1 MNFTKHNPCPIC
13 GKPDYC
19 GWVKSQNGILIGCH
33 RDQNIKIN
41 EKINGCDGNTYILVR
56 IKNGVYVYEE
66 ENQLKNAR
74 LEYSLR
80 VNEIKN
86 KKPNLEHF
94 KKKEDIIKKE
104 NIYDVADVKRLNDVY
119 TEFLKFNPLKDKHK
133 NKLKDEGWTEK
144 MIENC
149 GFYSSE
155 DHKKER
161 EKIVKHLAANF
172 KLNNVPGFYVENG
185 KWTYKLQPGMLIP
198 VRDIN
203 KNIIRIMIRPDWN
216 YYQLKKIKKEGKKV
230 NKYLSFS
237 SFEDTKEN
245 PMVNTK
251 LEGAKATSQVGVYY
265 EDDDKWDK
273 IIITEGYKKAK
284 AINSLIKMPVLALPG
299 ANSYSKIFEDD
310 DKSLCEI
317 LKEKGTKT
325 VLIAYDADIM
335 TNIYVKK
342 AFDKLVEKCKE
353 NGFSTKCF
361 MWNILDGKGLD
372 DLLLNGKKP
381 IIVSL

>member
-1 MNFTKHNPCPIC
+1 MNFNKNNPCPIC

-33 RDQNIKIN
+33 RNQNIKLN
-41 EKINGCDGNTYILVR
+41 EKINGYDGNDYILVR

-74 LEYSLR
+74 LEFFLR
-80 VNEIKN
+80 TNNKTNKN
-86 KKPNLEHF
+86 LNLEQF
-94 KKKEDIIKKE
+94 E
-104 NIYDVADVKRLNDVY
+104 NRENPVTDKNLYKIADVKTLNQVY
-119 TEFLKFNPLKDKHK
+119 SEFLKFNPLKDKHK
-133 NKLKDEGWTEK
+133 NKLKYEGWTEK

-172 KLNNVPGFYVENG
+172 KLNNVPGFYIENG

-203 KNIIRIMIRPDWN
+203 KNIVRIMIRPDWN
-216 YYQLKKIKKEGKKV
+216 YYQLKKFKEENKKV

-237 SFEDTKEN
+237 SFKDTKEN
-245 PMVNTK
+245 PMVNIK
-251 LEGAKATSQVGVYY
+251 LEGAKATSEVGFYY
-265 EDDDKWDK
+265 EDNDKWDN

-299 ANSYSKIFEDD
+299 VSSYSKIFEDD
-310 DKSLCEI
+310 HKNLCEI

-325 VLIAYDADIM
+325 IFIAYDADVL
-335 TNIYVKK
+335 TNIYVEK
-342 AFDKLVEKCKE
+342 AFKNLSC
-353 NGFSTKCF
+353 GTF
-361 MWNILDGKGLD
+361 
-372 DLLLNGKKP
+372 
-381 IIVSL
+381 

>member
-1 MNFTKHNPCPIC
+1 
-13 GKPDYC
+13 
-19 GWVKSQNGILIGCH
+19 
-33 RDQNIKIN
+33 
-41 EKINGCDGNTYILVR
+41 
-56 IKNGVYVYEE
+56 
-66 ENQLKNAR
+66 
-74 LEYSLR
+74 
-80 VNEIKN
+80 
-86 KKPNLEHF
+86 
-94 KKKEDIIKKE
+94 
-104 NIYDVADVKRLNDVY
+104 
-119 TEFLKFNPLKDKHK
+119 
-133 NKLKDEGWTEK
+133 
-144 MIENC
+144 
-149 GFYSSE
+149 
-155 DHKKER
+155 
-161 EKIVKHLAANF
+161 
-172 KLNNVPGFYVENG
+172 
-185 KWTYKLQPGMLIP
+185 
-198 VRDIN
+198 
-203 KNIIRIMIRPDWN
+203 MIRPDWN
-216 YYQLKKIKKEGKKV
+216 YYQLKKIKEEGKKV

-265 EDDDKWDK
+265 EDDDKWDN

-299 ANSYSKIFEDD
+299 VSSYSKIFEDD
-310 DKSLCEI
+310 DKNLCEI